1 MASFYVIFAYFLG
14 GPIALVAGMLV
25 SIWMVWRQPNTVVVV
40 AAAVIATCGYIGIG
54 ALGYLGLAEMTNARN
69 NFLFTLVLAQIAAL
83 GCWLLT
89 RRWAG
94 TPGRA

>member
-1 MASFYVIFAYFLG
+1 
-14 GPIALVAGMLV
+14 MLV